1 MDLKI
6 SKNITHEY
14 LLQFCIFGPP
24 YYNHINFRFLNFRM
38 AASSPFEQNS
48 RLKNILLI
56 AGIVLIAL
64 NLRPALAGV
73 GPLVSTI
80 REATGLSNAML
91 GLLTTLPL
99 LAFGVLSTL
108 TPLFT
113 KRMGIEGTLGLA
125 MALLTAGILLRVVPT
140 NWALFAGTLLLG
152 IAIAF
157 GNVLLPSLVKRDFPN
172 HTGIMTSVYS
182 SALGL
187 GATTAAGL
195 SVPLA
200 YDLGLGWRW
209 SLGAWAALSLLAFL
223 IWLPQL
229 KDLTVPKQERHF
241 LTSMKDLGGSLTAWQ
256 VALFMGLQ
264 SLAFYVILAWLPEI
278 LQDRGLSAN
287 NAGWMLSLSQ
297 AMGVVGTI
305 FIPIW
310 AEKINDQ
317 RTLIWL
323 LMVSEAISLV
333 GLMFPDPFL
342 VGLWA
347 SLIGIALGGSF
358 GLALLFIV
366 LRSSNSETATELS
379 GMAQSIGYLL
389 AAVGPTLFGAIH
401 DFTGAWFVPLLF
413 LLIIV
418 GAKLFF
424 GLGAAKPQEVT

>member
-1 MDLKI
+1 
-6 SKNITHEY
+6 
-14 LLQFCIFGPP
+14 
-24 YYNHINFRFLNFRM
+24 M

-56 AGIVLIAL
+56 SGIVLIAL

-113 KRMGIEGTLGLA
+113 KRMGIEGTLALA
-125 MALLTAGILLRVVPT
+125 MALLSGGILLRVVPAS
-140 NWALFAGTLLLG
+140 WALFAGTLLLG

-182 SALGL
+182 SMLGL
-187 GATTAAGL
+187 GATIAAGV

-200 YDLGLGWRW
+200 HGLGWGWRW
-209 SLGAWAALSLLAFL
+209 SLGSWAALSILAFI

-229 KDLTVPKQERHF
+229 KDLTIPKKERNF
-241 LTSMKDLGGSLTAWQ
+241 LTSMKELGGSLVAWQ

-278 LQDRGLSAN
+278 LQDRGLSPG

-297 AMGVVGTI
+297 GMGVVGTI
-305 FIPIW
+305 FIPVW

-317 RTLIWL
+317 RKLVWA
-323 LMVSEAISLV
+323 LMIAEAISLI
-333 GLMFPDPFL
+333 GLMVPDPFL
-342 VGLWA
+342 VALWA
-347 SLIGIALGGSF
+347 SVIGLTLGGSF

-366 LRSSNSETATELS
+366 LRSTDSETATELS
-379 GMAQSIGYLL
+379 GMSQSIGYLL
-389 AAVGPTLFGAIH
+389 AAIGPTLFGAMH
-401 DFTGAWFVPLLF
+401 DFTGAWFIPLLF
-413 LLIIV
+413 LLLIV
-418 GAKLFF
+418 GAKLIF
-424 GLGAAKPQEVT
+424 GLGAARPQEIK

>member
-1 MDLKI
+1 
-6 SKNITHEY
+6 
-14 LLQFCIFGPP
+14 
-24 YYNHINFRFLNFRM
+24 M

-48 RLKNILLI
+48 RVTNILLI

-64 NLRPALAGV
+64 NLRPALAAV

-99 LAFGVLSTL
+99 LAFGMLSTL

-113 KRMGIEGTLGLA
+113 KRMGIEGTLALA
-125 MALLTAGILLRVVPT
+125 MALLTGGILLRVIPA

-187 GATTAAGL
+187 GATAGAGL

-200 YDLGLGWRW
+200 YDWGLGWRW
-209 SLGAWAALSLLAFL
+209 SLGSWALLSILAFI

-241 LTSMKDLGGSLTAWQ
+241 LTSMKELGGSLTAWQ

-278 LQDRGLSAN
+278 LQDRGLSPS

-305 FIPIW
+305 FIPVW
-310 AEKINDQ
+310 AEKVDDQ
-317 RTLIWL
+317 RKLVWA
-323 LMVSEAISLV
+323 LMMAEAVSLV
-333 GLMFPDPFL
+333 GLMLPDPFL
-342 VGLWA
+342 VAVWA
-347 SLIGIALGGSF
+347 SLIGLALGGSF

-366 LRSSNSETATELS
+366 LRSSDSETATELS

-389 AAVGPTLFGAIH
+389 AAIGPTLFGAMH
-401 DFTGAWFVPLLF
+401 DFTGAWLVPLLF
-413 LLIIV
+413 LLVIV
-418 GAKLFF
+418 AAKLIF
-424 GLGAAKPQEVT
+424 GLGAAKPQEVK

>member
-1 MDLKI
+1 
-6 SKNITHEY
+6 
-14 LLQFCIFGPP
+14 
-24 YYNHINFRFLNFRM
+24 M

-56 AGIVLIAL
+56 SGIVLIAL

-73 GPLVSTI
+73 GPLISTI

-113 KRMGIEGTLGLA
+113 KRMGIEGTLALA
-125 MALLTAGILLRVVPT
+125 MALLSGGILLRVVPA

-182 SALGL
+182 SMLGL
-187 GATTAAGL
+187 GATVAAGV

-200 YDLGLGWRW
+200 HDLGWGWRW
-209 SLGAWAALSLLAFL
+209 SLGSWAALSILAF
-223 IWLPQL
+223 IVWLPQL
-229 KDLTVPKQERHF
+229 KDLTVPKQERNF
-241 LTSMKDLGGSLTAWQ
+241 LTSMKELGGSLVAWQ

-264 SLAFYVILAWLPEI
+264 SLAFYVVLAWLPEI
-278 LQDRGLSAN
+278 LQDRGLSPS

-305 FIPIW
+305 FIPVL

-317 RTLIWL
+317 RKIVWTLIIA
-323 LMVSEAISLV
+323 EAISLI

-342 VGLWA
+342 VALWA
-347 SLIGIALGGSF
+347 SLIGLALGGSF

-379 GMAQSIGYLL
+379 GMSQSIGYLL
-389 AAVGPTLFGAIH
+389 AAIGPTLFGAMY
-401 DFTGAWFVPLLF
+401 DFTGAWFIPLLF

-418 GAKLFF
+418 GAKLIF
-424 GLGAAKPQEVT
+424 GLGAARPQEVK

>member
-1 MDLKI
+1 
-6 SKNITHEY
+6 
-14 LLQFCIFGPP
+14 
-24 YYNHINFRFLNFRM
+24 M

-48 RLKNILLI
+48 RLKNFLLI
-56 AGIVLIAL
+56 SGIILIAL

-113 KRMGIEGTLGLA
+113 KRMGIEGTLALA
-125 MALLTAGILLRVVPT
+125 MALLSGGILLRVVPA

-152 IAIAF
+152 VAIAF

-182 SALGL
+182 SMLGL
-187 GATTAAGL
+187 GATLAAGI

-200 YDLGLGWRW
+200 FDFGLGWRW
-209 SLGAWAALSLLAFL
+209 SLGAWAGLSMLAF
-223 IWLPQL
+223 IVWLPQL

-241 LTSMKDLGGSLTAWQ
+241 LTSMKELGESLVAWQ

-278 LQDRGLSAN
+278 LQDRGLSPN

-297 AMGVVGTI
+297 AMGVLGTI
-305 FIPIW
+305 FIPVW
-310 AEKINDQ
+310 AEKIDDQ
-317 RTLIWL
+317 RKLVWA
-323 LMVSEAISLV
+323 LMIAEAVSLV
-333 GLMFPDPFL
+333 GLMLPDAFL
-342 VGLWA
+342 VSIWA
-347 SLIGIALGGSF
+347 SLIGLALGGSF

-379 GMAQSIGYLL
+379 GMSQSIGYLL
-389 AAVGPTLFGAIH
+389 AAVGPTLFGAMH

-413 LLIIV
+413 LLVIV
-418 GAKLFF
+418 GAKLIF
-424 GLGAAKPQEVT
+424 GLGAARPQKVK